1 MSNPS
6 VDKAYLAQRQL
17 KRGTAGWI
25 LLAGLGVS
33 YVISGDFAGWNFG
46 LAEAG
51 WGGFAI
57 AAVLMALMY
66 FTLVLSL
73 AEMSAAIPAAG
84 GGYSFARQAM
94 GPAGG
99 YLTGLAVLI
108 EYALAPAAI
117 VIFIGSAFEELTG
130 LNGPLVY
137 AGFYLVFVG
146 IHLAGVGEALKVMM
160 VISGLAVFAIL
171 ATAVA
176 LIGDFDSS
184 LLFNIAPTEAA
195 GASEV
200 LPFGWYGV
208 WAALPFAM
216 WLFLAVEGVPLA
228 AEEAK
233 NPAKDVPKGIIG
245 SMVFLLFTALLV
257 VVLRAGAAG
266 SEAMAGSA
274 VPLVDALNATGNP
287 KLATMV
293 NVLGLAGLIASFF
306 SIIYGYSRLVFA
318 LSRAGY
324 LPKSLSVTSAR
335 KVPSRA
341 LIIPGVFGFLASLSG
356 EGDLMLA
363 MAVVGAT
370 VSYALMALSHILLR
384 VRQPE
389 LARPYKTPGGVFTSG
404 IALVLSLVALTGV
417 YAFDP
422 RAFAFTLVL
431 FVVGAAYFFG
441 YSRNHL
447 VAKTAEEEFAMLE
460 AAAHELDDEPE
471 TAEGVVKPAV

>member
-1 MSNPS
+1 MSTNNTE
-6 VDKAYLAQRQL
+6 YLAKRQL
-17 KRGTAGWI
+17 KRGTAGWL

-46 LAEAG
+46 IAEAG

-57 AAVLMALMY
+57 AAVLMAVMY
-66 FTLVLSL
+66 LALVLSL

-117 VIFIGSAFEELTG
+117 VIFIGSAVEALTG
-130 LNGPLVY
+130 FNGPWVY
-137 AGFYLVFVG
+137 ALFYLLFVG

-160 VISGLAVFAIL
+160 VISGLAVLAII
-171 ATAVA
+171 ATAFV
-176 LIGDFDSS
+176 LITNFDASR
-184 LLFNIAPTEAA
+184 LFDVPVTNAV
-195 GASEV
+195 GASEF
-200 LPFGWYGV
+200 LPLGWYGV

-233 NPAKDVPKGIIG
+233 DPAKDVPKGIIG
-245 SMVFLLFTALLV
+245 AMIFLLFTAFLV
-257 VVLRAGAAG
+257 VVLVPGAGGAA
-266 SEAMAGSA
+266 AMGASA
-274 VPLVDALNATGNP
+274 VPLVDALNASGSEG
-287 KLATMV
+287 LATVV
-293 NVLGLAGLIASFF
+293 NILGLAGLVASFF

-324 LPKSLSVTSAR
+324 LSRSLSITTNR
-335 KVPSRA
+335 KVPARA
-341 LIIPGVFGFLASLSG
+341 LIVPAVFGFLVSLSG
-356 EGDLMLA
+356 EGDLILA

-384 VRQPE
+384 VKQPD
-389 LARPYKTPGGVFTSG
+389 LPRPYKTPGGVVTSS
-404 IALVLSLVALTGV
+404 IALVLSLIALTGV

-422 RAFAFTLVL
+422 RAFLYTMML
-431 FVVGAAYFFG
+431 FIVGAAYYFG
-441 YSRNHL
+441 YSSKHL
-447 VAKTAEEEFAMLE
+447 VAKSADEEFAML
-460 AAAHELDDEPE
+460 AD
-471 TAEGVVKPAV
+471 AESDLEMAK

>member
-1 MSNPS
+1 MSTNNTE
-6 VDKAYLAQRQL
+6 YLAKRQL
-17 KRGTAGWI
+17 KRGTAGWL

-46 LAEAG
+46 IAEAG

-57 AAVLMALMY
+57 AAVLMAVMY
-66 FTLVLSL
+66 LALVLSL

-117 VIFIGSAFEELTG
+117 VIFIGSAVEALIGF
-130 LNGPLVY
+130 NGPWVY
-137 AGFYLVFVG
+137 ALFYLLFVG

-160 VISGLAVFAIL
+160 VISGLAVLAII
-171 ATAVA
+171 ATAFV
-176 LIGDFDSS
+176 LITNFDASR
-184 LLFNIAPTEAA
+184 LFDVPVTDAV
-195 GASEV
+195 GASEF
-200 LPFGWYGV
+200 LPLGWYGV

-233 NPAKDVPKGIIG
+233 DPAKDVPKGIIG
-245 SMVFLLFTALLV
+245 AMIFLLFTAFLV
-257 VVLRAGAAG
+257 VVLVPGAGGAA
-266 SEAMAGSA
+266 AMGASA
-274 VPLVDALNATGNP
+274 VPLVDALNASGSEG
-287 KLATMV
+287 LATVV
-293 NVLGLAGLIASFF
+293 NILGLAGLVASFF

-324 LPKSLSVTSAR
+324 LSRSLSITTNR
-335 KVPSRA
+335 KVPARA
-341 LIIPGVFGFLASLSG
+341 LIVPAVFGFLVSLSG
-356 EGDLMLA
+356 EGDLILA

-384 VRQPE
+384 VKQPD
-389 LARPYKTPGGVFTSG
+389 LPRPYKTPGGVVTSS
-404 IALVLSLVALTGV
+404 IALVLSLIALTGV

-422 RAFAFTLVL
+422 RAFLYTIML
-431 FVVGAAYFFG
+431 FIVGAVYYFG
-441 YSRNHL
+441 YSSKHL
-447 VAKTAEEEFAMLE
+447 VAKSADEEFAML
-460 AAAHELDDEPE
+460 AD
-471 TAEGVVKPAV
+471 AESDLEMAK

>member
-1 MSNPS
+1 MSTDNQE
-6 VDKAYLAQRQL
+6 YLAKRQL

-46 LAEAG
+46 IAEAG

-57 AAVLMALMY
+57 AAVLMAVMY
-66 FTLVLSL
+66 LTLVLSL

-94 GPAGG
+94 GPTGG
-99 YLTGLAVLI
+99 FITGLAVLI

-117 VIFIGSAFEELTG
+117 VIFIGSAVESLLGF
-130 LNGPLVY
+130 NGPWVY
-137 AGFYLVFVG
+137 AAFYLVFVG

-160 VISGLAVFAIL
+160 VISGLAVFAIV
-171 ATAVA
+171 ATGIALFMHFDASNLFDIAVT
-176 LIGDFDSS
+176 D
-184 LLFNIAPTEAA
+184 AA
-195 GASEV
+195 GASDM
-200 LPFGWYGV
+200 LPLGWYGV

-233 NPAKDVPKGIIG
+233 DPGKDVPKGIIG
-245 SMVFLLFTALLV
+245 AMVFLLFTALMV
-257 VVLRAGAAG
+257 VVLVPGAAG
-266 SEAMAGSA
+266 AKLMGESA
-274 VPLVDALNATGNP
+274 VPLVDALNATGNGS
-287 KLATMV
+287 LATLV
-293 NVLGLAGLIASFF
+293 NVLGLAGLVASFF

-324 LPKSLSVTSAR
+324 LPKSLSLTTSR
-335 KVPSRA
+335 KVPARA
-341 LIIPGVFGFLASLSG
+341 LIVPGIFGFLASLSG

-384 VRQPE
+384 VKQPE
-389 LARPYKTPGGVFTSG
+389 LVRPYKTPGGVVTSG
-404 IALVLSLVALTGV
+404 IALVLSLIALTGV

-422 RAFAFTLVL
+422 RAFFYTVVL
-431 FVVGAAYFFG
+431 FLIGGAYYFG
-441 YSRNHL
+441 YSRKHL
-447 VAKTAEEEFAMLE
+447 VAKTADEEFAMLAE
-460 AAAHELDDEPE
+460 AESDL
-471 TAEGVVKPAV
+471 VVAS

>member
-1 MSNPS
+1 MSTNNNTE
-6 VDKAYLAQRQL
+6 YLAKRQL
-17 KRGTAGWI
+17 KRGTAGWL

-46 LAEAG
+46 IAEAG

-57 AAVLMALMY
+57 AAVLMAVMY
-66 FTLVLSL
+66 LALVLSL

-117 VIFIGSAFEELTG
+117 VIFIGSAVEALTG
-130 LNGPLVY
+130 FNGPWVY
-137 AGFYLVFVG
+137 ALFYLLFVG

-160 VISGLAVFAIL
+160 VISGLAVLAII
-171 ATAVA
+171 ATAFV
-176 LIGDFDSS
+176 LITNFDASR
-184 LLFNIAPTEAA
+184 LFDVPVTNAV
-195 GASEV
+195 GASEF
-200 LPFGWYGV
+200 LPLGWYGV

-233 NPAKDVPKGIIG
+233 DPAKDVPKGIIG
-245 SMVFLLFTALLV
+245 AMIFLLFTAFLV
-257 VVLRAGAAG
+257 VVLVPGAGGAA
-266 SEAMAGSA
+266 AMGASA
-274 VPLVDALNATGNP
+274 VPLVDALNASGS
-287 KLATMV
+287 KGLATVV
-293 NVLGLAGLIASFF
+293 NILGLAGLVASFF

-324 LPKSLSVTSAR
+324 LPRSLSITTNR
-335 KVPSRA
+335 KVPARA
-341 LIIPGVFGFLASLSG
+341 LIVPAVFGFLVSLSG
-356 EGDLMLA
+356 EGDLILA

-370 VSYALMALSHILLR
+370 LSYALMALSHILLR
-384 VRQPE
+384 VKQPD
-389 LARPYKTPGGVFTSG
+389 LPRPYKTPGGVVTSS
-404 IALVLSLVALTGV
+404 IALVLSLIALTGV

-422 RAFAFTLVL
+422 RAFLYTMVL
-431 FVVGAAYFFG
+431 FIVGAAYYFG
-441 YSRNHL
+441 YSSKHL
-447 VAKTAEEEFAMLE
+447 VAKSADEEFAML
-460 AAAHELDDEPE
+460 AN
-471 TAEGVVKPAV
+471 AESDLEMAK

>member
-1 MSNPS
+1 MAGHGL
-6 VDKAYLAQRQL
+6 DDDYLAKRQL
-17 KRGTAGWI
+17 RRGTAGWV

-46 LAEAG
+46 IAEAG
-51 WGGFAI
+51 WGGFAV
-57 AAVLMALMY
+57 AAVLMAIMY
-66 FTLVLSL
+66 FALVLSL

-117 VIFIGSAFEELTG
+117 VIFIGAAVEELLG
-130 LNGPLVY
+130 FNGPLVY
-137 AGFYLVFVG
+137 AVFYAVFIA

-176 LIGDFDSS
+176 LVGDFDSAN
-184 LLFNIAPTEAA
+184 LFDMPATDAV
-195 GASEV
+195 GASRFMP
-200 LPFGWYGV
+200 LGWYGI
-208 WAALPFAM
+208 WAALPFGM

-233 NPAKDVPKGIIG
+233 NPARDVPKGIIG
-245 SMVFLLFTALLV
+245 AMLFLLGTAVLVVFLL
-257 VVLRAGAAG
+257 AGAAG
-266 SEAMAGSA
+266 AQAIGESG
-274 VPLVDALNATGNP
+274 VPLVTALKESGSETLG
-287 KLATMV
+287 TVV

-324 LPKSLSVTSAR
+324 LPQFLSLTSSR
-335 KVPSRA
+335 KAPTWA
-341 LIIPGVFGFLASLSG
+341 LIVPGVLGFLVSLSG
-356 EGDLMLA
+356 AGDLILG

-370 VSYALMALSHILLR
+370 LSYALMAVSHILLR
-384 VRQPE
+384 INQPE
-389 LARPYKTPGGVFTSG
+389 LKRPYRTPGGVVTSG
-404 IALVLSLVALTGV
+404 IALGLSLIALTGV

-422 RAFAFTLVL
+422 RAFGYTLVV
-431 FVVGAAYFFG
+431 FAIGAAYFFLF
-441 YSRNHL
+441 SRNHL
-447 VAKTAEEEFAMLE
+447 VAKTAEEEFAMLAQAESDLDSAE
-460 AAAHELDDEPE
+460 AAPGSA
-471 TAEGVVKPAV
+471 

>member
-1 MSNPS
+1 MSTNNNTE
-6 VDKAYLAQRQL
+6 YLAKRQL
-17 KRGTAGWI
+17 KRGTAGWL

-46 LAEAG
+46 IAEAG

-57 AAVLMALMY
+57 AAVLMAVMY
-66 FTLVLSL
+66 LALVLSL

-117 VIFIGSAFEELTG
+117 VIFIGSAVEALTG
-130 LNGPLVY
+130 FNGPWVY
-137 AGFYLVFVG
+137 ALFYLLFVG

-160 VISGLAVFAIL
+160 VISGLAVLAII
-171 ATAVA
+171 ATAFVLITNFDASRLFDVPVTDA
-176 LIGDFDSS
+176 L
-184 LLFNIAPTEAA
+184 
-195 GASEV
+195 GASEF
-200 LPFGWYGV
+200 LPLGWYGV

-233 NPAKDVPKGIIG
+233 DPAKDVPKGIIG
-245 SMVFLLFTALLV
+245 AMIFLLFTAFLV
-257 VVLRAGAAG
+257 VVLVPGAGGAA
-266 SEAMAGSA
+266 AMGASA
-274 VPLVDALNATGNP
+274 VPLVDALNASGSEG
-287 KLATMV
+287 LATVV
-293 NVLGLAGLIASFF
+293 NILGLAGLVASFF

-324 LPKSLSVTSAR
+324 LPRSLSITTNR
-335 KVPSRA
+335 KVPARA
-341 LIIPGVFGFLASLSG
+341 LIVPAVFGFLVSLSG
-356 EGDLMLA
+356 EGDLILA

-370 VSYALMALSHILLR
+370 LSYALMALSHILLR
-384 VRQPE
+384 VKQPDSP
-389 LARPYKTPGGVFTSG
+389 RPYKTPGGVVTSS
-404 IALVLSLVALTGV
+404 IALVLSLIALTGV

-422 RAFAFTLVL
+422 RAFLYTMVL
-431 FVVGAAYFFG
+431 FIVGAAYYFG
-441 YSRNHL
+441 YSSKHL
-447 VAKTAEEEFAMLE
+447 VAKSADEEFAML
-460 AAAHELDDEPE
+460 AN
-471 TAEGVVKPAV
+471 AESDLEMAK

>member
-1 MSNPS
+1 MSANNTE
-6 VDKAYLAQRQL
+6 YLAKRQL
-17 KRGTAGWI
+17 KRGTAGWL

-46 LAEAG
+46 IAEAG

-57 AAVLMALMY
+57 AAVLMAVMY
-66 FTLVLSL
+66 LALVLSL

-117 VIFIGSAFEELTG
+117 VIFIGSAVEALTG
-130 LNGPLVY
+130 FNGPWVY
-137 AGFYLVFVG
+137 ALFYLLFVG

-160 VISGLAVFAIL
+160 VISGLAVLAII
-171 ATAVA
+171 ATAFV
-176 LIGDFDSS
+176 LITNFDASR
-184 LLFNIAPTEAA
+184 LFDVPVTDAV
-195 GASEV
+195 GASEF
-200 LPFGWYGV
+200 LPLGWYGV

-233 NPAKDVPKGIIG
+233 DPAKDVPKGIIG
-245 SMVFLLFTALLV
+245 AMIFLLFTAFLV
-257 VVLRAGAAG
+257 VVLVPGAGGAA
-266 SEAMAGSA
+266 AMGASA
-274 VPLVDALNATGNP
+274 VPLVDALNASGSEG
-287 KLATMV
+287 LATVV
-293 NVLGLAGLIASFF
+293 NILGLAGLVASFF

-324 LPKSLSVTSAR
+324 LSRSLSITTNR
-335 KVPSRA
+335 KVPARA
-341 LIIPGVFGFLASLSG
+341 LIVPAVFGFLVSLSG
-356 EGDLMLA
+356 EGDLILA

-384 VRQPE
+384 VKQPD
-389 LARPYKTPGGVFTSG
+389 LPRPYKTPGGVVTSS
-404 IALVLSLVALTGV
+404 IALVLSLIALTGV

-422 RAFAFTLVL
+422 RAFLYTMML
-431 FVVGAAYFFG
+431 FIVGAAYYFG
-441 YSRNHL
+441 YSSKHL
-447 VAKTAEEEFAMLE
+447 VAKSADEEFAML
-460 AAAHELDDEPE
+460 AD
-471 TAEGVVKPAV
+471 AESDLEMAK

>member
-1 MSNPS
+1 MMSDN
-6 VDKAYLAQRQL
+6 KEYLAKRQL
-17 KRGTAGWI
+17 KRGSAGWV

-46 LAEAG
+46 IAEAG
-51 WGGFAI
+51 WGGFAV
-57 AAVLMALMY
+57 ATVLMAVMY
-66 FTLVLSL
+66 LTLVLSL
-73 AEMSAAIPAAG
+73 AEMSAAIPASG

-117 VIFIGSAFEELTG
+117 VIFIGSAVEALLGF
-130 LNGPLVY
+130 NGPWVY
-137 AGFYLVFVG
+137 ALFYIVFIS

-160 VISGLAVFAIL
+160 VISGLAVFAII
-171 ATAVA
+171 ATAIA
-176 LIGDFDSS
+176 LFTHFDVSR
-184 LLFNIAPTEAA
+184 LFDIAITDAA
-195 GASEV
+195 GASEF

-233 NPAKDVPKGIIG
+233 DPAKDVPKGIIG
-245 SMVFLLFTALLV
+245 AMLFLLFTALLV
-257 VVLRAGAAG
+257 VVLIPGAGGASAMG
-266 SEAMAGSA
+266 SSA
-274 VPLVDALNATGNP
+274 VPLVDALNVTGNAS
-287 KLATMV
+287 LATLV
-293 NVLGLAGLIASFF
+293 NILGLAGLVASFF

-324 LPKSLSVTSAR
+324 FPKSLSVTTSR
-335 KVPSRA
+335 KVPARA
-341 LIIPGVFGFLASLSG
+341 LIVPGIFGFLASLSG

-384 VRQPE
+384 IKQPE
-389 LARPYKTPGGVFTSG
+389 LARPYKTPGGMITSA

-422 RAFAFTLVL
+422 RAFLFTVVL
-431 FVVGAAYFFG
+431 FVIGAIYYFAY
-441 YSRNHL
+441 SSKHL
-447 VAKTAEEEFAMLE
+447 VAHSADEEFAMLAEAE
-460 AAAHELDDEPE
+460 AALSA
-471 TAEGVVKPAV
+471 K